1 MAGVLPSNV
10 SYFMQRLQGVSTS
23 HFKVHPQTDGN
34 QTSGKIV
41 RFELPSNTL
50 LNLRGTRLFF
60 NAVTTGAGASM
71 PNDVSSFIER
81 CSVYMGGVL
90 VQNGFQGYNVLKH
103 AKAALCG
110 SKTGTTLGHPEIV
123 RAISY
128 HNGATFGNTD
138 PEAYS
143 TDGTESFCIDNW
155 EGLLGTL
162 EPSIIDTGL
171 ICLNS
176 PEQVQVGA

>member
-10 SYFMQRLQGVSTS
+10 SYFMQRLQGVSVS

-50 LNLRGTRLFF
+50 LRINGGTRLFF
-60 NAVTTGAGASM
+60 NAVTTGNGASM

-103 AKAALCG
+103 SKAALQGSKCG
-110 SKTGTTLGHPEIV
+110 STLGHPEIV
-123 RAISY
+123 RAVSY
-128 HNGATFGNTD
+128 HNGATFANTA
-138 PEAYS
+138 PETYS
-143 TDGTESFCIDNW
+143 TDGTEAFCIDNW
-155 EGLLGTL
+155 EGLLGSI

-171 ICLNS
+171 RIS
-176 PEQVQVGA
+176 PEQVRVGA